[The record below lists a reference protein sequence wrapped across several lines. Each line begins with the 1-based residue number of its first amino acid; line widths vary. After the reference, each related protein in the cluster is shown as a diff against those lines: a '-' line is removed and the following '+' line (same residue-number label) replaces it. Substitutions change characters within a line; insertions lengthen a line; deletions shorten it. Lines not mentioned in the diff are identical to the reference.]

1 MTGRKTSQ
9 QIPRTECNGLLVKFV
24 FKILGWSRFRFKITK
39 LRILTSKYSENV
51 A

>member
-24 FKILGWSRFRFKITK
+24 FKIFGWSRFRFKIK